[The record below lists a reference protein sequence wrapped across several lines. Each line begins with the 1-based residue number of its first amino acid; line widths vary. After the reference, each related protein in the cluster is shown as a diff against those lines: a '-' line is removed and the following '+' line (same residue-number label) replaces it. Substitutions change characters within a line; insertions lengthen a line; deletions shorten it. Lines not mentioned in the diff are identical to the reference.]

1 MATPST
7 APFPYRD
14 ARSTRLHIRQV
25 PENVGFPYFEE
36 EGSLPVI
43 DTDTYTAWRRLELLF
58 PDATSVEPGH
68 AFSIPARME
77 FFWDLQ
83 SDSRGVAFFD
93 DRGRLIVHVLHA
105 LLGYGG
111 SGPMFSKQI
120 MLHLGVSEEMFQ
132 EIQAALWDQRPYK
145 VVLSRERH
153 DILDGDVEVVAPG
166 SGILP
171 NWEWWRVR

>member
-1 MATPST
+1 MS
-7 APFPYRD
+7 D
-14 ARSTRLHIRQV
+14 
-25 PENVGFPYFEE
+25 VGFPYFEE
-36 EGSLPVI
+36 EDSLPVI
-43 DTDTYTAWRRLELLF
+43 DTDTYSAWQRLELLF

-68 AFSIPARME
+68 AFGVPARME
-77 FFWDLQ
+77 FFWDL
-83 SDSRGVAFFD
+83 DADTRGVAFYD

-132 EIQAALWDQRPYK
+132 AIQAALWDQRPYK

-153 DILDGDVEVVAPG
+153 DAFDGVEVVQSG
-166 SGILP
+166 SGITSE
-171 NWEWWRVR
+171 WDWWRVI